1 MGARSVRGEEH
12 PKSVRIINEGEN
24 MTAYQYTIKDNSVQV
39 IGHERELVV
48 YDFDNWKKDIIM
60 RYRALLSMKKDVE
73 YAEAY
78 LKQMFF
84 NEDTSLIDGA
94 LINSAIQL
102 LVKCFSNPSGKG
114 RPSLNVNKVFRTY
127 AKSIGEEDFTKQ
139 FFQFYNARNE
149 VISHDQSE
157 FLENIIGLTVNPSTG
172 LAVDIAEIT
181 LRKGFLYKQNHEI
194 LLRMVHVL
202 LDYLQSQIEEIR
214 KSLIEIYND
223 LSEKPDFNIVFCENI
238 PMATAW

>member
-1 MGARSVRGEEH
+1 
-12 PKSVRIINEGEN
+12 

-39 IGHERELVV
+39 IGYEQDLVV
-48 YDFDNWKKDIIM
+48 YAIDNWKKGIVT
-60 RYRALLSMKKDVE
+60 RYRALLSIKKDVE

-84 NEDTSLIDGA
+84 DENTSLIDGA

-114 RPSLNVNKVFRTY
+114 RLRLDANKVFRAY
-127 AKSIGEEDFTKQ
+127 AKSIGEEDLTKQ
-139 FFQFYNARNE
+139 FLQFYNARNE
-149 VISHDQSE
+149 VISHDQNV
-157 FLENIIGLTVNPSTG
+157 FMENIIGLTVNLSTG

-181 LRKGFLYKQNHEI
+181 VRKGFIYKQNHEV
-194 LLRMVHVL
+194 LLRMVHIL
-202 LDYLQSQIEEIR
+202 LKYLQSQIEEIR
-214 KSLIEIYND
+214 ESLIENYND
-223 LSEKPDFNIVFCENI
+223 LSEKPNLDIVLCENI